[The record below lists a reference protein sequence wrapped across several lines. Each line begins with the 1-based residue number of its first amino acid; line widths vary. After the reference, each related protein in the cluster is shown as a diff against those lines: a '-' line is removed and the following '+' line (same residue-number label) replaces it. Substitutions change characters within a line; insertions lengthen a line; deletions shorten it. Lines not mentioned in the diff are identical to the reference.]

1 MPAQSVLQKTLR
13 TRDLRTSVA
22 GVASGQT
29 GGLEED
35 GIWDAIHLLFIVSFV
50 RVVRV

>member
-1 MPAQSVLQKTLR
+1 MPAQSVLQKVDR
-13 TRDLRTSVA
+13 GRDLRTIVMGA
-22 GVASGQT
+22 ASGQQ

-35 GIWDAIHLLFIVSFV
+35 GIWDSVLLNFVFNFI

>member
-1 MPAQSVLQKTLR
+1 MPAQSVLQKVAR
-13 TRDLRTSVA
+13 TRDLRTIVMGA
-22 GVASGQT
+22 ASGQQ

-35 GIWDAIHLLFIVSFV
+35 GIWDSVYLSFALDFI